1 MRALSALLASTL
13 AISAIFAP
21 TAFAQDIGDTSQIA
35 TAEES
40 SDFTPADAINDT
52 DIQKNHRK
60 EVCPGRERHHLHDFD
75 GSLYDSDSSNNGTLG
90 VEYRPGEL
98 KYTQGGDWNGIT
110 QKLDYIKDLGVTAI
124 WICPT
129 VRK

>member
-1 MRALSALLASTL
+1 MKSKKTLNMRALSALLASTL

-52 DIQKNHRK
+52 DIQKITEKKSVLDESDIIYMILTDR
-60 EVCPGRERHHLHDFD
+60 F
-75 GSLYDSDSSNNGTLG
+75 YDSDSSNNGTLG

-110 QKLDYIKDLGVTAI
+110 
-124 WICPT
+124 
-129 VRK
+129 

>member
-1 MRALSALLASTL
+1 MILPRLR
-13 AISAIFAP
+13 P
-21 TAFAQDIGDTSQIA
+21 QKK
-35 TAEES
+35 S

-52 DIQKNHRK
+52 DIQKITEKKSVLDESDIIYMILTDR
-60 EVCPGRERHHLHDFD
+60 F
-75 GSLYDSDSSNNGTLG
+75 YDSDSSNNGTLG

-110 QKLDYIKDLGVTAI
+110 QKLDTSRI
-124 WICPT
+124 WGHCHLDFPT